1 MENPGSGLSG
11 KQVARPQAIGVRA
24 FGHFAGRKARRGIL
38 TTKQSKHTKGC
49 RLADCASRFKIAGLD
64 FFFVC
69 FVCFAVQSSS
79 YRPIWNPREP
89 QSSRFRI

>member
-11 KQVARPQAIGVRA
+11 KQVARPQVIGVRA
-24 FGHFAGRKARRGIL
+24 FGHSAGRNARRGIL

-49 RLADCASRFKIAGLD
+49 GSSGSPHDSRLLFTV
-64 FFFVC
+64 FFVC
-69 FVCFAVQSSS
+69 FVYFVVQSSS

-89 QSSRFRI
+89 RSSRFRI